1 MPRKIPGDVKWCKD
15 NIQTLTAKAFFDEY
29 NFTDRRK
36 ACRRY
41 NTILQRYLIDNEKFQ
56 QLTREFKA
64 FKSSS
69 YYKNYWK
76 EKRRN
81 IVRDRIHEICAD
93 YVGDVAEQEANEL
106 RNGDEELS
114 TQTQAR
120 IGEIIP
126 DAAASEVNLNDEQA
140 RTFLSDEPA
149 KESTQEPTH
158 HEHVQQEPLNDIQ
171 DCFRIFKNEVKRIIQ
186 GNQTL
191 KMEEHVQELL
201 ALNNILLLQPLQ
213 HSHLMRSVFT
223 DSLLAK
229 VHDEFQKKIEFP
241 DMKFTPTEFMSIVE
255 NIMNL
260 DSGITSVLSTTT
272 GLLQIASKMPYE
284 KQRVIV
290 GLAML

>member
-1 MPRKIPGDVKWCKD
+1 MKMPRKIPDDAKWCKE

-29 NFTDRRK
+29 NFTDSRK
-36 ACRRY
+36 VSRRY
-41 NTILQRYLIDNEKFQ
+41 NTILQKYLIDNEKIQ
-56 QLTREFKA
+56 QLTREFTV

-69 YYKNYWK
+69 DYKNYWK

-140 RTFLSDEPA
+140 RTLLSYEPA
-149 KESTQEPTH
+149 QEPTH

-171 DCFRIFKNEVKRIIQ
+171 DCFRIFKDEVKCIIQ

-201 ALNNILLLQPLQ
+201 SLNNILLL
-213 HSHLMRSVFT
+213 
-223 DSLLAK
+223 
-229 VHDEFQKKIEFP
+229 
-241 DMKFTPTEFMSIVE
+241 
-255 NIMNL
+255 
-260 DSGITSVLSTTT
+260 
-272 GLLQIASKMPYE
+272 
-284 KQRVIV
+284 
-290 GLAML
+290 

>member
-1 MPRKIPGDVKWCKD
+1 
-15 NIQTLTAKAFFDEY
+15 Q
-29 NFTDRRK
+29 
-36 ACRRY
+36 
-41 NTILQRYLIDNEKFQ
+41 
-56 QLTREFKA
+56 
-64 FKSSS
+64 
-69 YYKNYWK
+69 
-76 EKRRN
+76 KRRN
-81 IVRDRIHEICAD
+81 NVRDRIHEICAD

-106 RNGDEELS
+106 RNGDEKLS

-120 IGEIIP
+120 IGEIIS

-140 RTFLSDEPA
+140 RTLLSDEPA
-149 KESTQEPTH
+149 QEPTH
-158 HEHVQQEPLNDIQ
+158 HEHIQQDPLNDIQ
-171 DCFRIFKNEVKRIIQ
+171 GCFRIFKNEVKRIIQ

-201 ALNNILLLQPLQ
+201 LLNNILLLQPLQ
-213 HSHLMRSVFT
+213 YSQLMRSVFT

-229 VHDEFQKKIEFP
+229 IHDEFQKKIEFP
-241 DMKFTPTEFMSIVE
+241 DMKFTPAEFMSIVG